1 MTEKRWDKQEIEKAV
16 RILKEAENKKTGW
29 IKALDKSVY
38 WVFLIVAILGNIAVS
53 VMLIPILLVL
63 RSFMLYFVIAVLG
76 ASFGFFFDLL
86 IRDMEHLEKRHH
98 VIAGFFVPMIAVVNM
113 AIVTVI
119 TNRLEITLKLNN
131 DQHSL
136 LLVGFVYA
144 TAFILPYLYYNFV
157 KKK

>member
-1 MTEKRWDKQEIEKAV
+1 MTEKRWDKQEVEKAV

-76 ASFGFFFDLL
+76 ASFGFIFDLL

-98 VIAGFFVPMIAVVNM
+98 VIAGFFVPMIAVVNLY
-113 AIVTVI
+113 IVTVM
-119 TNRLEITLKLNN
+119 TNKLEITLRLNN

-144 TAFILPYLYYNFV
+144 IAFILPYFYYKVV